1 MTIERHTTL
10 DLQPYQEPKPP
21 GPPQSKPESEP
32 QTQSSL
38 SLRSADLSP
47 SSLSP
52 RIPVP
57 SPASL
62 EPHRSGPQPPPPPEP
77 KTSLPA
83 GSLGSGPAS
92 HRGGSA
98 SNSAPRGGV
107 PRTPPV
113 NLSSGPAS
121 HSAVGTSSGLAPPLQ
136 PQRLLRWQFRL
147 LPFLAPPPLGVL
159 PLHGPPLGP
168 STELPDAHE
177 RTTDTLFPC
186 FLFSSPRDNVS
197 LPVQEDLMGT
207 GIIPFPKGRSW
218 VSRIGAY
225 NRCLGAE
232 PGLAEGGPCERR
244 AV

>member
-1 MTIERHTTL
+1 MTIERHTL

-32 QTQSSL
+32 QI
-38 SLRSADLSP
+38 R

-62 EPHRSGPQPPPPPEP
+62 EPHRSGPPPPEP

-98 SNSAPRGGV
+98 SNSAPRGRF

-113 NLSSGPAS
+113 NVSSGPAS
-121 HSAVGTSSGLAPPLQ
+121 HSAAGTSSGSAPPLQ
-136 PQRLLRWQFRL
+136 PQLQRLPRWQFRL
-147 LPFLAPPPLGVL
+147 LPFLATPPLGVL
-159 PLHGPPLGP
+159 PLHRPPLGP
-168 STELPDAHE
+168 STELPDAHD
-177 RTTDTLFPC
+177 RTTDTIFPC

-207 GIIPFPKGRSW
+207 GIFPFPKRQSW
-218 VSRIGAY
+218 VSGIGAC